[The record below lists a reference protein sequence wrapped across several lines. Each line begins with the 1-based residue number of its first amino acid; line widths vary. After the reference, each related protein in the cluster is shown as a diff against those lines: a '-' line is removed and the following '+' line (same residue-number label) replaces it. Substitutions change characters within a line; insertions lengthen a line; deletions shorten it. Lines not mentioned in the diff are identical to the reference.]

1 MRFTI
6 DNVEIWKDTVAS
18 MIDLIPGGVIFGTS
32 DLEQITWKLG
42 SKAFDIAKFSTGIKL
57 RHGGSAYRCTQ
68 TRKEERENVPRDVY
82 GTRII
87 MIANPVFDGD
97 EVVGSTIAIFP
108 RMHPVASAFNDFA
121 PLIGEMFPEGA
132 TLYITSLTEF
142 AYRYDS
148 KKFGFPDI
156 VIGSPVKE
164 NSPAKQAMN
173 TRQPVVKE
181 LPPEFYGKPVQVL
194 TYPLFD
200 GDEVVGTFGMGLPR
214 EHAAVLREMATSL
227 SRGLEEISAAIEEM
241 AASAMQVT
249 DNERHLNENINDIYH
264 LSEDINDIMGF
275 IKQIAD
281 ETKMLGLNAAIEAA
295 RAGDMGKGFGV
306 VAEEIRKLS
315 DESKGTVVKIKELT
329 DKIKDKIVET
339 GQGSELTLRSSE
351 EQAAASQ
358 EITASIEEIRS
369 MAEKLDV
376 IAKDM

>member
-1 MRFTI
+1 MRFTV
-6 DNVEIWKDTVAS
+6 DNVEIWKESVTS
-18 MIDLIPGGVIFGTS
+18 MIDLIPGGVVFGTA
-32 DLEQITWKLG
+32 DLEIVTWKQG
-42 SKAFDIAKFSTGIKL
+42 SKVFDISQFGAGVKL
-57 RHGGSAYRCTQ
+57 RPGGAAFRCTK

-82 GTRII
+82 GTRIT
-87 MIANPVFDGD
+87 MIANPVYDGE
-97 EVVGSTIAIFP
+97 EVVGSTIMIFP

-148 KKFGFPDI
+148 QKFGFPDI
-156 VIGSPVKE
+156 VVGSPVKE

-194 TYPLFD
+194 TFPLFD

-214 EHAAVLREMATSL
+214 ENAGILREMATGL

-264 LSEDINDIMGF
+264 LSEDINDIMSF

-295 RAGDMGKGFGV
+295 RAGDVGKGFGV

-339 GQGSELTLRSSE
+339 SQGSELTLRSSE

>member
-1 MRFTI
+1 MKFTI
-6 DNVEIWKDTVAS
+6 ENIEIWKQSVAS
-18 MIDLIPGGVIFGTS
+18 MVDLIPGGIVFGTS
-32 DLEQITWKLG
+32 DREGITWKIP
-42 SKAFDIAKFSTGIKL
+42 SASFDISQFTTGIKL
-57 RHGGSAYRCTQ
+57 RSGGAPYRCMQ
-68 TRKEERENVPRDVY
+68 TKKEEQENVPRSVY
-82 GTRII
+82 GTRIT
-87 MIANPVFDGD
+87 MIANPIFDEG
-97 EVVGSTIAIFP
+97 EVVGSAIIILP
-108 RMHPVASAFNDFA
+108 RMHPVASAFNNFA

-156 VIGSPVKE
+156 VVGTPVKDG
-164 NSPAKQAMN
+164 SPAKQAMN

-181 LPPEFYGKPVQVL
+181 LPPSFYGRPVQVL

-214 EHAAVLREMATSL
+214 QNAADLREMADSL
-227 SRGLEEISAAIEEM
+227 TRGLEEISAAIEQM

-249 DNERHLNENINDIYH
+249 TNERQLNNNINDIYH

-295 RAGDMGKGFGV
+295 RAGDVGKGFGV

-329 DKIKDKIVET
+329 DRIKDKIVET
-339 GQGSELTLRSSE
+339 SQGSEATLRSSE

-369 MAEKLDV
+369 MAEKLDS

>member
-1 MRFTI
+1 MKFTI
-6 DNVEIWKDTVAS
+6 ENIEIWKQSVAS
-18 MIDLIPGGVIFGTS
+18 MVDLIPGGVIFGTA
-32 DLEQITWKLG
+32 DREHITWKM
-42 SKAFDIAKFSTGIKL
+42 SSSSFDIPQFAAGLKL
-57 RHGGSAYRCTQ
+57 RTGGAPHRCTQ
-68 TRKEERENVPRDVY
+68 SKKEEQENVPRSVY
-82 GTRII
+82 GTRIT

-97 EVVGSTIAIFP
+97 EVVGSAIMIFP

-121 PLIGEMFPEGA
+121 PLIAEMFPEGA

-156 VIGSPVKE
+156 VVGTPVKDG
-164 NSPAKQAMN
+164 SPAKQAMN

-181 LPPEFYGKPVQVL
+181 LPPDFYGKPVQVL

-214 EHAAVLREMATSL
+214 QNAADLRGMANSL
-227 SRGLEEISAAIEEM
+227 TRGLEEISAAIEQM
-241 AASAMQVT
+241 AASATQVT
-249 DNERHLNENINDIYH
+249 TNERQLNNNINDIYH

-295 RAGDMGKGFGV
+295 RAGDVGKGFGV

-329 DKIKDKIVET
+329 DKIKEKIMET
-339 GQGSELTLRSSE
+339 SQGSELTLRSSE

-369 MAEKLDV
+369 MAEKLDY
-376 IAKDM
+376 IAKGL